1 MNMKN
6 DFDLNLKLVSETSQ
20 EPYSGSAIWCSSNL
34 ELREKRGGNQR
45 QGYEA
50 IYSVFYSGIFI
61 KDIKFDY
68 AASLKTALENIE
80 V

>member
-1 MNMKN
+1 MKN

-20 EPYSGSAIWCSSNL
+20 ELYSGNAIWRSSNL
-34 ELREKRGGNQR
+34 ELREKRCGGER

-50 IYSVFYSGIFI
+50 IYSVFYHGVFI